1 MSLEHERYIISVADN
16 GHIWCFGKTT
26 QKLAMHINAPKGLTD
41 EQILEAINESERLLS
56 RAGKDKKN
64 GR

>member
-26 QKLAMHINAPKGLTD
+26 RKLAMHINALKGLSD
-41 EQILEAINESERLLS
+41 EQILEAVNESERLIS
-56 RAGKDKKN
+56 KAGKVKKN

>member
-16 GHIWCFGKTT
+16 GHIYCFGKTT
-26 QKLAMHINAPKGLTD
+26 QKLAIHINAPEGLTD
-41 EQILEAINESERLLS
+41 EQILEAVDESERLLVKT
-56 RAGKDKKN
+56 GKDRKN

>member
-16 GHIWCFGKTT
+16 GHIWCFGKST
-26 QKLAMHINAPKGLTD
+26 QKLAMHINAPEGLTD
-41 EQILEAINESERLLS
+41 EQILEAVDESERLLIK
-56 RAGKDKKN
+56 AGKDRKN